1 MVPAERR
8 LVYMTE
14 SGWQI
19 AEAIFEC
26 LRRLNGEWAQEVRQ
40 ECFDVFLKVLKQLAA
55 KAQE

>member
-1 MVPAERR
+1 
-8 LVYMTE
+8 MTE